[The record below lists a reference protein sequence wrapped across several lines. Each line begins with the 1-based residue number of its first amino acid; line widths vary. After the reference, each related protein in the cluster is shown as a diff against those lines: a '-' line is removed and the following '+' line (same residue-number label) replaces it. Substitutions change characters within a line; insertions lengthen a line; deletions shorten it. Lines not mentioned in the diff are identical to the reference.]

1 MKNRSAQSNGNN
13 SIYYQAMLKDEEH
26 HEHVSALP
34 SIAKITQATP
44 NLMAIS
50 PNMTHQLLDTIQ
62 KTPEIS
68 NNLRLISTPLETSTS
83 AIQTFL
89 E

>member
-62 KTPEIS
+62 KPQKSATTCD
-68 NNLRLISTPLETSTS
+68 LYPLPSKQALQQFKLS
-83 AIQTFL
+83 
-89 E
+89 